1 MLVIN
6 LFQIFIV
13 DDNPIICSPSNKPN
27 VSSSQSQTE
36 HAEIKNS
43 SKGNHNS
50 LTSVEDGVNITY
62 QGFNI
67 FRKTLVII
75 VEPLD
80 KIIEFGDN
88 IQIATA

>member
-1 MLVIN
+1 M
-6 LFQIFIV
+6 
-13 DDNPIICSPSNKPN
+13 
-27 VSSSQSQTE
+27 SSSQSQTE

-43 SKGNHNS
+43 SRGNHTS
-50 LTSVEDGVNITY
+50 LTNVEDGVKQSNITY

-88 IQIATA
+88 IQIATAMTIDNYFGKGDAENE